1 MNKQEFLGQLSK
13 ELLGLPQDEIDEQL
27 EFYSEMIEDRK
38 EEGLSEEEA
47 IAAVGTAQE
56 IVTQVVNE
64 TPFVKIAK
72 EGIRPK
78 RMLNVGEILLLAL
91 GSPIWLSLAV
101 VAFAVILS
109 LYISLWSLI
118 VSLWLVFVSLA
129 ACSVGG
135 MITCIIFALS
145 GRIATGIAMLA
156 AGIVCAGLSI
166 FMFYGCKEATKGI
179 VVLTKKIAHF
189 IKKSFIKKGE

>member
-145 GRIATGIAMLA
+145 GRIATGIAILA

>member
-78 RMLNVGEILLLAL
+78 RMLNLGEILLLAL

-145 GRIATGIAMLA
+145 GRIATGIAILA

>member
-56 IVTQVVNE
+56 IVTQEVNE
-64 TPFVKIAK
+64 TPFMKIAK

>member
-56 IVTQVVNE
+56 IVTQEVNE

-109 LYISLWSLI
+109 LYISLWPLI
-118 VSLWLVFVSLA
+118 VSLWLVFVSLV

>member
-56 IVTQVVNE
+56 IVTQEVNE

-78 RMLNVGEILLLAL
+78 RMLNLGEILLLAL

-118 VSLWLVFVSLA
+118 VSLWLVFVSLV

>member
-13 ELLGLPQDEIDEQL
+13 ELLGLPQDEIYEQL

>member
-145 GRIATGIAMLA
+145 GRIATGIAILA

-179 VVLTKKIAHF
+179 VVLAKKIAHF